1 MVLFPMLSN
10 VRILCFAL
18 LYHCKLNISSGFGP
32 AEKDVTVYH
41 DMVKDFQFVT
51 VRVCTYENSLLQH
64 FYSPRIPLTHHNKYP
79 SVSLCLFW
87 LLSIR
92 KHIYPPTLSFTSSCT
107 PSVHQQQFK
116 ITCCEL
122 FIYKDM
128 THNNQKQFNQIAYKS
143 LYIAKV

>member
-1 MVLFPMLSN
+1 MWEFYALHFYITVNWIYLQVLDLLKKMSPCTTIWWKIFNL
-10 VRILCFAL
+10 L
-18 LYHCKLNISSGFGP
+18 LYECVPMK
-32 AEKDVTVYH
+32 TV
-41 DMVKDFQFVT
+41 FCST
-51 VRVCTYENSLLQH
+51 S
-64 FYSPRIPLTHHNKYP
+64 NKYP

-92 KHIYPPTLSFTSSCT
+92 KHIYPPTLSFTSSCM